1 MQIQP
6 AITCSKLTKKALGF
20 LLLTLVKYWLGLHTS
35 YFILPKSFLMLIMD
49 LNQNMPKSAY
59 RKLSNLKLF
68 CNVFAL
74 YLNETLNPF
83 STNVPFMG
91 KPGSWFLL
99 AKCFKRCRSST
110 GCLNVKKLLAW
121 NRCNIWSLSYC
132 NGIGIH
138 NHLVRKRNSTILAK
152 WLSVRLRTKW
162 LRVRIPVQSF
172 QKGFEATILKLE
184 GVWDK

>member
-99 AKCFKRCRSST
+99 AKCFKNTWKSY
-110 GCLNVKKLLAW
+110 
-121 NRCNIWSLSYC
+121 ILSKDA
-132 NGIGIH
+132 GH
-138 NHLVRKRNSTILAK
+138 RQVA
-152 WLSVRLRTKW
+152 
-162 LRVRIPVQSF
+162 
-172 QKGFEATILKLE
+172 
-184 GVWDK
+184 

>member
-1 MQIQP
+1 
-6 AITCSKLTKKALGF
+6 
-20 LLLTLVKYWLGLHTS
+20 
-35 YFILPKSFLMLIMD
+35 MLIMD

-99 AKCFKRCRSST
+99 AKCFKNTCGRVTFSVKMQVIDRLPECQET
-110 GCLNVKKLLAW
+110 PCLK
-121 NRCNIWSLSYC
+121 
-132 NGIGIH
+132 
-138 NHLVRKRNSTILAK
+138 
-152 WLSVRLRTKW
+152 
-162 LRVRIPVQSF
+162 
-172 QKGFEATILKLE
+172 
-184 GVWDK
+184 